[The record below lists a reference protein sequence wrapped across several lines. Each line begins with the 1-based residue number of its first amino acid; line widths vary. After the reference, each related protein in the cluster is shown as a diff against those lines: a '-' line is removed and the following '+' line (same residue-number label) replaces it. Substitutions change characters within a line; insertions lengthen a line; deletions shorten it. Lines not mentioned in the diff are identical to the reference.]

1 MLWNRCQF
9 PARICLCFLQIV
21 KLVWS
26 VGSHDLLHMF
36 AKVIHETSVRNPK
49 NMFSVN
55 LFNSAPPMLDTY
67 HDDFSDVR
75 TCVIGD
81 TAGYLSPGP
90 MAQCALCMHS
100 KVWLAARVSPRLA
113 YLPRTAGSAKRL
125 RRLRSTRAAAPVLLA
140 HAEVTK
146 NIIFNESK
154 T

>member
-1 MLWNRCQF
+1 MASVLVSIVFREQALEQVSIPSTHMF
-9 PARICLCFLQIV
+9 VLLQSV

-75 TCVIGD
+75 ACVIGD
-81 TAGYLSPGP
+81 TAGYLSFGP
-90 MAQCALCMHS
+90 LVQCVVHAL
-100 KVWLAARVSPRLA
+100 KGLACRVRVTPASSPA
-113 YLPRTAGSAKRL
+113 SHCKQ
-125 RRLRSTRAAAPVLLA
+125 S
-140 HAEVTK
+140 
-146 NIIFNESK
+146 
-154 T
+154 